1 MDELDVAA
9 SVPAMDVDDD
19 YLDRL
24 FDELNPGY
32 TGQGNAQTTSSE
44 LLMQNKANN
53 TDLPES
59 QKVEAELFTVSICLK
74 PMQFLPLA
82 LHLIPPA
89 CNI

>member
-24 FDELNPGY
+24 FDELNPGDS
-32 TGQGNAQTTSSE
+32 GQGNAQTTSPE
-44 LLMQNKANN
+44 LLMKNKANN
-53 TDLPES
+53 ADLPER
-59 QKVEAELFTVSICLK
+59 QKIEAELCTVSICLK